1 MANDKRTK
9 SIDWWKADKKD
20 AHKFIFD
27 LVSAMHNQQQDRMD
41 RNIRCLQ
48 LYGNNDLTG
57 MSPYSYMK
65 PTTTL
70 PENRVKVNIISS
82 MVDTVCAKI
91 SKMKPK
97 TTFLTSGGDFEEQE
111 KAKKLDKFILGAFY
125 QNNIYRLH
133 QEMFRDGTVMDL
145 GALKHTIDED
155 AGTICTERVLAT
167 EIYVDLADGV
177 YGWPTHMYQV
187 KVMHKDNAM
196 ESWPSAKMAL
206 KQSSGVIGHRA
217 SYSMEMDDFV
227 VVIEA
232 WRLPYGSRKGRHVI
246 CCENG
251 TMVDEPYNR
260 KYFPFTFSRWAAP
273 LVGFYGQSLADRLTG
288 NQVEINK
295 MLRVIQ
301 KSFHLGS
308 AFKVFLEYGSKV
320 AKEHINNDIGS
331 IIYYTGQAPQF
342 YVPKTVHEEFFRHLE
357 WLIQTSYE
365 EAGVSQLSAQ
375 SKKPAGLES
384 GRALRD
390 YNEIESERFA
400 ITSQTY
406 EQTFLDTAKIYI
418 DLAREMHE
426 EGIDMKV
433 TAQSKRFIES
443 IKWSEIDLESDG
455 YIMQMFPT
463 SMLPHQPA
471 GRLAFVQELMQG
483 GLIPAD
489 FGLRLLDFPDLDE
502 YLSLKNASIDDL
514 MDTLYQLLY
523 EGKWVSPEP
532 FQDLK
537 TGIPLMQS
545 AYLKA
550 KKDGAPESRL
560 DLIRRWMAAADAM
573 DKKAQQ
579 AAMIQQSQQQASD
592 QATQQITQG
601 GPEQAPQQPTLPAEP
616 QVA

>member
-1 MANDKRTK
+1 MSENTRRTK
-9 SIDWWKADKKD
+9 LTDWWRLGKQE
-20 AHKFIFD
+20 AHKSIFD
-27 LVSAMHNQQQDRMD
+27 LVSAMHNQQSDRLD
-41 RNIRCLQ
+41 RNIRCLT
-48 LYGNNDLTG
+48 LYGNGDLAG
-57 MSPYSYMK
+57 MA
-65 PTTTL
+65 PTSFMRSSQPGL

-97 TTFLTSGGDFEEQE
+97 ATFLTSGGDFEEQE

-125 QNNIYRLH
+125 KNNIYRLH
-133 QEMFRDGTVMDL
+133 QEMFRDGCVLDM

-155 AGTICTERVLAT
+155 NGTIVTERVLST
-167 EIYVDLADGV
+167 ELYVDLVDGV
-177 YGWPTHMYQV
+177 YGRPTHMYQV
-187 KVMHKDNAM
+187 KILHKDVAS
-196 ESWPSAKMAL
+196 ELWPKSKSLIQTSA
-206 KQSSGVIGHRA
+206 GVIGNKA
-217 SYSMEMDDFV
+217 SFTMDMQDYV

-232 WRLPYGSRKGRHVI
+232 WRLPIGSKKGRHII
-246 CCENG
+246 CCEKG
-251 TMVDEPYNR
+251 TMVDEEYTRN
-260 KYFPFTFSRWAAP
+260 YFPFTFSRWSSP
-273 LVGFYGQSLADRLTG
+273 IVGFYGQSLADRLTG

-295 MLRVIQ
+295 MLRIIQ

-390 YNEIESERFA
+390 YNDIETERFA

-406 EQTFLDTAKIYI
+406 EATFLETAKIYI

-426 EGIDMKV
+426 AGIEMKV
-433 TAQSKRFIES
+433 VAQSKRFIES
-443 IKWSEIDLESDG
+443 IKWSDIDLESDG

-523 EGKWVSPEP
+523 QGKWVSPEP
-532 FQDLK
+532 FQDLD

-560 DLIRRWMAAADAM
+560 DLIRRWM
-573 DKKAQQ
+573 Q
-579 AAMIQQSQQQASD
+579 AAEAMRQSAKQAQIVQQSQQQASNQATEQMTQGAD
-592 QATQQITQG
+592 QAS
-601 GPEQAPQQPTLPAEP
+601 QQPTLPA
-616 QVA
+616 A